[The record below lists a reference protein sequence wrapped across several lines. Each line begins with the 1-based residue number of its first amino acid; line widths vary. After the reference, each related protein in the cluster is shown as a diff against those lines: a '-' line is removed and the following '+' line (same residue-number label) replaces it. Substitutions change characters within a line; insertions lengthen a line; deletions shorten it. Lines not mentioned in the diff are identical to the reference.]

1 MKVTLRTYVILWLLL
16 TFLLS
21 YESAALNSIPELSI
35 LAALKHHAV
44 IPASFSLSPAP
55 GGTVSLCLG
64 WTGFGLM
71 VIAGTYSLRKRWAP
85 LKSLGTMPGWLDF
98 HIFCGLLG
106 PTLILFH
113 TNLRVGGLV
122 GISFWAMA
130 IVFASGIFGRYF
142 YLQVLRQKS
151 ELDQDAEAS
160 EMALD
165 RYQAENPERLSRE
178 RLSYLKGRVLELAGV
193 PAGLEGNP
201 RSGLARLYH
210 SLIGDLR
217 LRTGFRTLAPG
228 QTRAARL
235 ELRKFG
241 MARRRSHYLD
251 YFCRIMG
258 YWNAFH
264 GPFAALMYIVAIIH
278 IVSSMLFMVS

>member
-1 MKVTLRTYVILWLLL
+1 MKLRTYVTLWVIITVLLG
-16 TFLLS
+16 
-21 YESAALNSIPELSI
+21 YESIALNSVPELSF
-35 LAALKHHAV
+35 LGYLRRSGV
-44 IPASFSLSPAP
+44 LPRNLSLSPVP
-55 GGTVSLCLG
+55 GGTLSLYLG
-64 WTGFGLM
+64 WFGFGLM
-71 VIAGTYSLRKRWAP
+71 VIAGIYSLRKRWP
-85 LKSLGTMPGWLDF
+85 LLKNFGSMPGWLDF

-113 TNLRVGGLV
+113 TNFKVGGLV
-122 GISFWAMA
+122 GISFWAMV

-151 ELDQDAEAS
+151 ELDQDAENS
-160 EMALD
+160 ERALN
-165 RYQAENPERLSRE
+165 RYQAENPDRLSPERLV
-178 RLSYLKGRVLELAGV
+178 YLKNRVLELAGV
-193 PAGLEGNP
+193 PSGPEHGN
-201 RSGLARLYH
+201 ARGIRQLYR
-210 SLIGDLR
+210 SLIGELR

-235 ELRKFG
+235 ELKRYG

-264 GPFAALMYIVAIIH
+264 GPFACLMYIVAIIH
-278 IVSSMLFMVS
+278 IASSLLFMVSAS